1 MQNKNLEERLKK
13 YASEFARVVP
23 FEEGDKLLLMD
34 FTEANKELTDD
45 VVKDTNVFIKYINR
59 KLNDA
64 RAKYGIGGYGENRT
78 IYRRSE
84 MFGSGGGPSPTITP
98 QVPDGAKAPSR
109 WEGEEDPITL
119 VEEDTVGYRYA
130 DPYLYRMLKEYALK
144 NRSVPTQAEKVLW
157 NALKT
162 KQLGAYKFRRQH
174 IIDKF
179 IADFVCLKKRLVIE
193 VDGLIH
199 QLPENKESDEHR
211 TNILNEQGFTVLR
224 FTNDE
229 VQFQLK
235 TVLSKVITVLEQSNV
250 FLQPILSDKPEENK
264 NSLKGEG
271 CALAS
276 PPPGD
281 LGGRKVGVEPRTLHL
296 GTDIWGP
303 PYTRVMT
310 PLNGIVHSF
319 AFNNAYGDYGATI
332 ILTHNL
338 DGETFHTLYGHL
350 SLASIKNLHEGDAV
364 YKGDV
369 IAEFGIPFENGQWPP
384 HLHFQIIKD
393 MQGMKGDYPG
403 VCAISEK
410 EMYLSNCPD
419 ADLILG
425 MMQYAK

>member
-1 MQNKNLEERLKK
+1 MLMQHR
-13 YASEFARVVP
+13 SGFAPVVP
-23 FEEGDKLLLMD
+23 FAETDGLLLMD
-34 FTEANKELTDD
+34 FTSANKELTDD
-45 VVKDTNVFIKYINR
+45 VVNDTNKFIQYVNG
-59 KLNDA
+59 KLKEA
-64 RAKYGIGGYGENRT
+64 GAKYGIGGYGENRT

-84 MFGSGGGPSPTITP
+84 IFGSGPSPATTP
-98 QVPDGAKAPSR
+98 VMEDGAKAPSR
-109 WEGEEDPITL
+109 WEGDEQIDSL

-130 DPYLYRMLKEYALK
+130 DPYSYRLLKEYALQ
-144 NRSVPTQAEKVLW
+144 NRSVSTQAEEVLW

-162 KQLGAYKFRRQH
+162 KQLEGHKFRRQH

-179 IADFVCLKKRLVIE
+179 IADFVCLKKKLVIE

-199 QLPENKESDEHR
+199 QLPENKASDEHR
-211 TNILNEQGFTVLR
+211 TDILNEHGFNVIR

-229 VQFQLK
+229 VLYQLE
-235 TVLSKVITVLEQSNV
+235 TVLSKILTALERSAAV
-250 FLQPILSDKPEENK
+250 LQPILSKETEENTA
-264 NSLKGEG
+264 SSQSGG
-271 CALAS
+271 CAVAS

-281 LGGRKVGVEPRTLHL
+281 LGGRKVGMGRTIHL
-296 GTDIWGP
+296 GIDIWGA
-303 PYTRVMT
+303 PYTKVMA

-338 DGETFHTLYGHL
+338 EGETFHTLYGHL
-350 SLASIKNLHEGDAV
+350 SLNSIKNLYEGGNI

-369 IAEFGIPFENGQWPP
+369 FAEFGIPFENGQWPP

-403 VCAISEK
+403 VCAVSER
-410 EMYLSNCPD
+410 EEYLNNCPD

-425 MMQYAK
+425 MMKYAEEG